1 MALAEEIRIPSSDG
15 ADLEGFLARPPA
27 SHVPL
32 PGVLLLHGFPSG
44 AVWAEHIGAD
54 LPELATR
61 IADEMGFA
69 ALALRFRGCGT
80 STGDFSLGGW
90 IADVRAALTRFR
102 SIAPL
107 RGIWICGFGT
117 GGTVGLVAGAT
128 DRGVAGVAMAGSPAD
143 FRDWAE
149 NDARLLAHAH
159 QVGVIRTASYP
170 PDLARWSAE
179 FRSINAVT
187 AAEELSPRSLF
198 LLHGAD
204 DDVVPQIDARLLADA
219 HGAGE
224 LRILPGAGHQLR
236 HDPRAIAILLG
247 WLGRSSSEI
256 F

>member
-1 MALAEEIRIPSSDG
+1 M
-15 ADLEGFLARPPA
+15 
-27 SHVPL
+27 PL

-44 AVWAEHIGAD
+44 AIWAEHIGSD

-90 IADVRAALTRFR
+90 IADVRSALVYFR
-102 SIAPL
+102 SIVPL
-107 RGIWICGFGT
+107 TGLWICGFGT
-117 GGTVGLVAGAT
+117 GGTVGLVAASEDDGVS
-128 DRGVAGVAMAGSPAD
+128 GVAIAGSPAD
-143 FRDWAE
+143 FNDWAE

-159 QVGVIRTASYP
+159 QIGAIKTAAYP
-170 PDLARWSAE
+170 TDLAKWSAE

-187 AAEELSPRSLF
+187 AAERLSPRSFF

-204 DDVVPQIDARLLADA
+204 DDVVPQTDARLLADA

-224 LRILPGAGHQLR
+224 LRVLPGAGHQLR
-236 HDPRAIAILLG
+236 HDPRAVAVLLG
-247 WLGRSSSEI
+247 WLGRSSSEVL
-256 F
+256 